1 VSANGNVEILL
12 VEDNPHDAE
21 LTIRGLKKHN
31 FANKLH
37 WVKDGVECLEFI
49 RREGEYA
56 DRAAGEFPKLV
67 LLDLKM
73 PKLDGLDVLREL
85 KGDERTRSIPIVV
98 MTSSNQERDLVE
110 SYRLGVNGFVTKP
123 VDFAQFMEAVANI
136 GMYWLIVNQVPAG
149 L

>member
-1 VSANGNVEILL
+1 MNSPVEILL

-21 LTIRGLKKHN
+21 MTIRGLKRNN
-31 FANKLH
+31 FANNLH

-49 RREGEYA
+49 RCEGAYA
-56 DRAAGEFPKLV
+56 DRSPNEFPRLV

-85 KGDERTRSIPIVV
+85 KADERTRSVPVVV
-98 MTSSNQERDLVE
+98 MTSSNQERDLVD

-123 VDFAQFMEAVANI
+123 VDFNEFMTAVANI
-136 GMYWLIVNQVPAG
+136 GMYWLLVNRVPSP
-149 L
+149 